1 MVNELPNNIED
12 AVYLTLTGGLYED
25 VDGEHDGGDL
35 DAFDLLSCCDCVER
49 RLASVSPLGL
59 GVRAC
64 PLHTV
69 GHGARAGAGRST
81 CGVRGLGGYCSGG
94 LGQRGQFI

>member
-1 MVNELPNNIED
+1 M
-12 AVYLTLTGGLYED
+12 YLTLTGGLYED

>member
-1 MVNELPNNIED
+1 M
-12 AVYLTLTGGLYED
+12 YLTLTGGLYED

-59 GVRAC
+59 GARAC

-81 CGVRGLGGYCSGG
+81 CLWRVGLGEG
-94 LGQRGQFI
+94 